1 MQHEFDINK
10 RGLCGAVGKYFIK
23 VLENI
28 LRTKSRQTHHRR
40 QPTDNAPLGHVS
52 ELRWELYSNIV
63 PRPDPSITQFIQT
76 LFVHSFYET
85 ISKPKLYHSTIF
97 ISSVRS
103 HLLPV
108 LCGLGLPN

>member
-28 LRTKSRQTHHRR
+28 LRTKSRHTHHRR

-63 PRPDPSITQFIQT
+63 PRPDPSITQSIHTQPS
-76 LFVHSFYET
+76 L
-85 ISKPKLYHSTIF
+85 
-97 ISSVRS
+97 S
-103 HLLPV
+103 HLFAHTFSLSFV
-108 LCGLGLPN
+108 TLASQINTILLFTKIV